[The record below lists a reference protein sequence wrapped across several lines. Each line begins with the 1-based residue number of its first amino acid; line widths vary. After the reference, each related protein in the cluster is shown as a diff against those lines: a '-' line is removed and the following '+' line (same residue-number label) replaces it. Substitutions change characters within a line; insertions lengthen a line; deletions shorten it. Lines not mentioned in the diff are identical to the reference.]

1 MNDAWGSDGE
11 EEEHEEEDPE
21 NDPPV
26 DPNGTDQ
33 VLAIEDG
40 VLDWSDGDD
49 DDDDEKAPVDP
60 FWCGQEL
67 HSLGNDVS
75 FYYPL
80 GSDIEE
86 VSDSAP
92 LCEDP
97 YSVASPLKS
106 ADLNTSD
113 GQTQPPATGA
123 ADMAAA
129 PSSPKCLAEDEHL
142 HRRQE
147 ILARMESLKTRV
159 AKHHDMILITK
170 KA

>member
-86 VSDSAP
+86 VSDSALKILTQSRP
-92 LCEDP
+92 L
-97 YSVASPLKS
+97 S
-106 ADLNTSD
+106 
-113 GQTQPPATGA
+113 
-123 ADMAAA
+123 
-129 PSSPKCLAEDEHL
+129 
-142 HRRQE
+142 
-147 ILARMESLKTRV
+147 RV
-159 AKHHDMILITK
+159 LT
-170 KA
+170 